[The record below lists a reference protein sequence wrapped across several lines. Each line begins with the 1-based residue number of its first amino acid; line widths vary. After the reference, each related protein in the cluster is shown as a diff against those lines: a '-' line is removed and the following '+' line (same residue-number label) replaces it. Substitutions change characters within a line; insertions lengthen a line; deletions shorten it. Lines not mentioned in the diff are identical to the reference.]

1 MSIKTLIFH
10 ACLLAVWTTALS
22 ALCQTPTGDI
32 VLTEDGRV
40 IGETAALAAKT
51 DLADL
56 ATKTDLTGPA
66 TKDDL
71 ADLEKEIV
79 SLKTWGLAIGFLV
92 TLAAPALTAYIM
104 RRRERSRR
112 SAAPQAAEAFE

>member
-1 MSIKTLIFH
+1 MNIKTLIFH
-10 ACLLAVWTTALS
+10 ACMLAVWTTALS
-22 ALCQTPTGDI
+22 ALCQAPTGDI

-40 IGETAALAAKT
+40 IGGTALATKT

-56 ATKTDLTGPA
+56 ATKTDLTGLA

-104 RRRERSRR
+104 QRRERFRR
-112 SAAPQAAEAFE
+112 SATPQAAEAFE